1 MSFYLFLRKRSFPF
15 FTFFIHLVVTPL
27 PVTVFG
33 FMKVTAWPRNS
44 SHLDQNKSTQ
54 FFTSWTQPVFAG
66 AALWVTQ
73 HTLTLKVTW
82 VVMNS
87 GVTSSEYPKRLHSLQ
102 TPTLIL
108 FPKILSS
115 WNVLLYVCR
124 TKYFGRVWHTSAMK
138 DQAHF
143 SLWLQLTLYESLHV
157 KVHVVGFK
165 TA

>member
-115 WNVLLYVCR
+115 WNVLLCVEQNILEEYNTR
-124 TKYFGRVWHTSAMK
+124 QPK